1 MIYLIIYIFVTFLV
15 KQFQVVN
22 TSHFLHTFS
31 NWNHMEFYK
40 PGKRPNLVG
49 LAIGRVLGG
58 LASIEFDDDYDFIS

>member
-1 MIYLIIYIFVTFLV
+1 M
-15 KQFQVVN
+15 N

-31 NWNHMEFYK
+31 NWNQMEFYK